1 MPLCQIIWLCVSSGS
16 VWASNPYEY
25 AANNPLMFSD
35 PLGLKSLTDEQLQKH
50 NDADNWFEGDDA
62 WVIGGLML
70 VGGAAC
76 IATGFGGPLG
86 MALIMGGGCGFTHA
100 KSDDRNR

>member
-1 MPLCQIIWLCVSSGS
+1 MCVSSGS

-50 NDADNWFEGDDA
+50 NDADNWFEGDGA

-86 MALIMGGGCGFTHA
+86 MALIMGGCGFTHA